1 MPGKPPQSGRKS
13 NVSIQ
18 HRGVRSY
25 AWSWRLGLQIALLLA
40 LPWLLLTASFDAI
53 QLGWRHV
60 LAWAWPGL
68 GLGDASQ
75 VGLGTQPLWGLQ
87 WLLVE
92 VQTDTP
98 LPELWQWWL
107 SVACVIGLTLVSFVL
122 SRERLPLI
130 YLLRALAVLGFISLM
145 LYEFFTSVSSLTLA
159 HMLNDLLKIG
169 AVLLWLLPPL
179 HALVL
184 YIFPLP
190 WHLKLAATACAL
202 LFTVLSVPLQVGAIG
217 WLVQQTSSLMLLPVY
232 MLCTFLPHIAAQLG
246 IYGYF
251 MSLARAPD

>member
-1 MPGKPPQSGRKS
+1 MPGKLPQSGRKT

-25 AWSWRLGLQIALLLA
+25 AWTWQLLLQIVLLLA
-40 LPWLLLTASFDAI
+40 LQWLLLTAVFDAI
-53 QLGWRHV
+53 QTGWQQL

-68 GLGDASQ
+68 GLGEASQ
-75 VGLGTQPLWGLQ
+75 VRLTTQSLWGLD

-92 VQTDTP
+92 VTTETP

-107 SVACVIGLTLVSFVL
+107 SVATVVLLTVVSLVL
-122 SRERLPLI
+122 TRERLPLI

-145 LYEFFTSVSSLTLA
+145 LYEFFTSVSSLTLT

-190 WHLKLAATACAL
+190 AGVKIAATLTAL
-202 LFTVLSVPLQVGAIG
+202 LFTAVSVPLQVGAIG
-217 WLVQQTSSLMLLPVY
+217 WLVQQTSSLMLLPAY

-251 MSLARAPD
+251 MSLSKAPD